1 LKIAAGVVEGAPLNM
16 AADLC
21 DLATLVET
29 MAADAIDDDQCM

>member
-1 LKIAAGVVEGAPLNM
+1 MVAGVVEGAQLNM

-29 MAADAIDDDQCM
+29 MAAGAMDDEQCM